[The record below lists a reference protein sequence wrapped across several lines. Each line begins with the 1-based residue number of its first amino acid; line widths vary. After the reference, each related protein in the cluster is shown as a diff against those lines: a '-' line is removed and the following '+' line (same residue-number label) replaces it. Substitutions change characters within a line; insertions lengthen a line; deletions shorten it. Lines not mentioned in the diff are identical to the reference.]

1 MTTACLAFED
11 RPNPAGRIQAIS
23 RLLVNRF
30 VAQTG
35 REPPVTAADIDI
47 YRRMRLIAC
56 RNAHDVPRNVALL
69 FFNENPDY
77 YFGAPHIKLAEFR
90 DHAGADLIRERT
102 FAGPLHEQVWEAV
115 RNVMQLTD
123 LLIFK
128 RPDRPE
134 ADHVRAYPR
143 EAVEEALVNAVYHR
157 SYEFPPEPV
166 KVYAYPNRL
175 AITSYPGPVPGIE
188 RDHFRTGS
196 MVPTVP
202 ARNRRVGEFLK
213 ELKLAESRGTGLR
226 KIERAMRANGS
237 APPRYDFDQ
246 DRTYFSVTLPV
257 QPRYQVNAALRG
269 GPALWVAGER
279 QDAIAHVQSAFD
291 DQPQSGALAGM
302 LIAYAST
309 TGDADRARAAYDRFE
324 AQPAAERTETTPAR
338 LAFATAMI
346 EFGDAEGARNAL
358 GRIPRNGTTA
368 DDEAVIGV
376 LEGKLAR
383 MHIYVDPDEEE

>member
-1 MTTACLAFED
+1 MTTTCLAFED

-47 YRRMRLIAC
+47 YRRMRLVAC
-56 RNAHDVPRNVALL
+56 RDAHDVPRNVALL

-128 RPDRPE
+128 RRDRIE

-175 AITSYPGPVPGIE
+175 AITSYPGPVPGVE
-188 RDHFRTGS
+188 RDHFRTGA

-257 QPRYQVNAALRG
+257 QPRYQVNAALRA

-279 QDAIAHVQSAFD
+279 QDAIAHVQTAFD

-302 LIAYAST
+302 LIGYAGT

-324 AQPAAERTETTPAR
+324 AQPAAAQTETTPAR

-346 EFGDAEGARNAL
+346 EFGDAEGARKAL
-358 GRIPRNGTTA
+358 RRILRDKTSV

-383 MHIYVDPDEEE
+383 MHIYIDPDEEE